1 MTAPSGDTVI
11 SPGAAIAG
19 DPSMEGPSTGGS
31 STNGHSLERNSLAL
45 TVSALLTGVVG
56 LVYWAILGRLY
67 PAREVGAAAAVITTA
82 TMLSAFGNFGI
93 GGLFER
99 FLPLAGQRSK
109 SMVGA
114 GFAVGAVG
122 GLLLG
127 GGFLLLGPTSEMFLH
142 PFEYWLFPV
151 VVVVFSTFAMLD
163 HTAVAFREAGW
174 AAGKNV
180 AHAIVKL
187 VLAAALAFTASH
199 LAIIWTWTIPALI
212 AALVLGVMVA
222 RRLRTPDHQSAPS
235 QLPPRREIGNYL
247 AGSYGIYVVSALA
260 PLLLPLIVVS
270 RMGADANA
278 YFAISWSLV
287 TAVLVLMT
295 MLMGPY
301 VAASASSD
309 PTRLYGLT
317 LRFFAILGAVA
328 LSGVLLFAV
337 IAPVMLE
344 IVGKPYAE
352 QGTPLLRLAAIAL
365 IPATVVAAYTAVA
378 RVRRRLRLAVAVQ
391 ICNAALILGLSLAL
405 IDEHGLVA
413 LGWAYIVAESVSA
426 VILVVPLTRAVL
438 AMRSESQSVN

>member
-1 MTAPSGDTVI
+1 MTAPSGDTVV
-11 SPGAAIAG
+11 SPEAAIAG
-19 DPSMEGPSTGGS
+19 DPSTEGLSTEGPSAE
-31 STNGHSLERNSLAL
+31 GHSLERNSLAL

-109 SMVGA
+109 SLVGA

-199 LAIIWTWTIPALI
+199 LAIIWTWTVPALI

-222 RRLRTPDHQSAPS
+222 RRLLHARLSERGVAVATSAGDRELPGRFLRHLRGQCACATAAPADRRIANGCRRQRVLCNLLVPGHRRTGLDDH
-235 QLPPRREIGNYL
+235 
-247 AGSYGIYVVSALA
+247 
-260 PLLLPLIVVS
+260 
-270 RMGADANA
+270 
-278 YFAISWSLV
+278 
-287 TAVLVLMT
+287 
-295 MLMGPY
+295 
-301 VAASASSD
+301 AA
-309 PTRLYGLT
+309 
-317 LRFFAILGAVA
+317 GAVRCR
-328 LSGVLLFAV
+328 
-337 IAPVMLE
+337 
-344 IVGKPYAE
+344 VGK
-352 QGTPLLRLAAIAL
+352 
-365 IPATVVAAYTAVA
+365 
-378 RVRRRLRLAVAVQ
+378 
-391 ICNAALILGLSLAL
+391 
-405 IDEHGLVA
+405 
-413 LGWAYIVAESVSA
+413 
-426 VILVVPLTRAVL
+426 
-438 AMRSESQSVN
+438 

>member
-1 MTAPSGDTVI
+1 MTASSGATTVSPETANRGRPSL
-11 SPGAAIAG
+11 
-19 DPSMEGPSTGGS
+19 ER
-31 STNGHSLERNSLAL
+31 NSLERNSLAL
-45 TVSALLTGVVG
+45 TVSALLTGILG
-56 LVYWAILGRLY
+56 LLYWAVLGRLY

-99 FLPLAGQRSK
+99 FLPLAGRRSK
-109 SMVGA
+109 LMVGM
-114 GFAVGAVG
+114 GFAVGAFG

-163 HTAVAFREAGW
+163 HAAVAFREAGW

-180 AHAIVKL
+180 AHAVVKL
-187 VLAAALAFTASH
+187 LLAAALAFTSSH
-199 LAIIWTWTIPALI
+199 LTIIWTWTAPALL
-212 AALVLGVMVA
+212 AAFVLGVMVV
-222 RRLRTPDHQSAPS
+222 RRLRTPEYLSAPT
-235 QLPPRREIGNYL
+235 QLPPGREIGDYL

-260 PLLLPLIVVS
+260 PLILPLVVVS

-295 MLMGPY
+295 MLLGPY
-301 VAASASSD
+301 VAASASD
-309 PTRLYGLT
+309 PTRVYGLT

-328 LSGVLLFAV
+328 LGGILLFAV
-337 IAPVMLE
+337 IAPVMLG

-365 IPATVVAAYTAVA
+365 IPATIVAAYTAVA

-391 ICNAALILGLSLAL
+391 ICNAAIILGLSVAL
-405 IDEHGLVA
+405 IDGRGLVA
-413 LGWAYIVAESVSA
+413 LGWAYIVAESISA
-426 VILVVPLTRAVL
+426 VILGIPLVRAV
-438 AMRSESQSVN
+438 AAIRNESQSVN